1 MSRVPAGA
9 AQAALIAVLVS
20 YLPAPSV
27 YAADIVVNSG
37 TTNTSSQSLKNNDT
51 LTVKSGGTLDVS
63 GDDAIVI
70 NSIST
75 SPGIVI
81 DNAGTIKST
90 DRGIDTKK
98 DNTNTGAVTF
108 TNQVGAKVESGDD
121 GFRIDSDVTDG
132 KITINNYGSIVSQT
146 GQAIDLDKIKTNAAT
161 INNYA
166 TGELRAEN
174 ADAIRPGEGG
184 AVNNWGTIISNT
196 TMPDDSK
203 DGIDFQK
210 HAGTVNNYTG
220 GVISGARHGITSGVD
235 VNVYNEAGASI
246 TGRNGSG
253 VGSDGSGTVL
263 NYGTITGTIDDVSV
277 NGDGDGVD
285 IDLKANIINYGTIQ
299 GTGSKGEK
307 DGSPNTSEGIAAGG
321 GTIINGSADAVIS
334 GKDNAILI
342 DDSNAGPAL
351 YATQIT
357 NLGTIRGENGFGIRI
372 IGTQNDTIQNAG
384 LIEGANGQAV
394 DLGGGDDTLIVNTGG
409 QFIGLVDGGDGTDT
423 VKLDGAGTFAGGV
436 NFEILNVKGDWTL
449 TATQSYSSGTTLE
462 AGKLS
467 VDGTLDSALTTEA
480 GTILA
485 GNGTIGSAS
494 IFGTIAP
501 GHSIGKLTFTGDY
514 QQQAGS
520 TYEVELDSTGK
531 SDLIAVGGTATLAG
545 SVVVKNAP
553 GQYKL
558 GTQYTILT
566 AQNGITG
573 GYTSATDSMPFID
586 FTLASDAN
594 NVYLDVTRNNV
605 TFQSVAVTSNQ
616 RKVAAAID
624 SLGSSSAV
632 LNSVANATSEDA
644 ARKAFNSLSGEVY
657 ASANGIM
664 LEDSRFLREAVM
676 GRVRNDL
683 EDKFRG
689 GVWGEA
695 FGSQGTY
702 SGDGNAASV
711 DRTIGGIFVGVDT
724 KAGSFGSIGIAA
736 GYSHA
741 SLDDNGRNSSQER
754 DDAHLA
760 LYGGGRWGALG
771 VRWGAGYTWADLDT
785 KRRFELGGT
794 ANEARSN
801 QTAGTAQVF
810 GELGYHIGL
819 AGVDFEPFAGIAYVN
834 LNTNDFREAGSD
846 AALKGFGDSQDLPT
860 TTLGLRAATD
870 VALQSGTVL
879 TTHGLIGWRHALDD
893 VNTAQTLAFSGGSP
907 FSIDGVPIARDTLML
922 SAGVDVN
929 FSPDLSVGI
938 SYSGEIGDD
947 IQDHGVKGN
956 LSWKF

>member
-1 MSRVPAGA
+1 MSRLLSSA
-9 AQAALIAVLVS
+9 AHIALVAVLVS

-27 YAADIVVNSG
+27 HAADIVVNSG
-37 TTNTSSQSLKNNDT
+37 DTNTTAQTLKNQDI
-51 LTVKSGGTLDVS
+51 LTIQGGGTLDVS
-63 GDDAIVI
+63 ATAIKLKDDSAA
-70 NSIST
+70 
-75 SPGIVI
+75 PGIVI
-81 DNAGTIKST
+81 DNFGTIKSGN
-90 DRGIDTKK
+90 RGIDTSGSSTIRTFTF
-98 DNTNTGAVTF
+98 NNETGATVDTF
-108 TNQVGAKVESGDD
+108 DD
-121 GFRIDSDVTDG
+121 GIRIDTDVTDG
-132 KITINNYGSIVSQT
+132 KVTINNAGTITSQT
-146 GQAIDLDKIKTNAAT
+146 GQAIDLDSISTNGAT
-161 INNYA
+161 ISNYA
-166 TGELRAEN
+166 TGVISTQD
-174 ADAIRPGEGG
+174 ADAIRAGG
-184 AVNNWGTIISNT
+184 NGTVNNWGKIISNAAA
-196 TMPDDSK
+196 PDDSK
-203 DGIDFQK
+203 DGIDFQD
-210 HAGTVNNYTG
+210 HAGTVNNYAG
-220 GVISGARHGITSGVD
+220 GVISGARHGITSDVD

-253 VGSDGSGTVL
+253 VGSDGNGTVL
-263 NYGTITGTIDDVSV
+263 NYGTITGTIDNVSE

-285 IDLKANIINYGTIQ
+285 IDFKANITNYGTIQ
-299 GTGSKGEK
+299 GTGAKGEK

-321 GTIINGSADAVIS
+321 GTIINGSANAVIS

-342 DDSNAGPAL
+342 DDSNAGDAP

-357 NLGTIRGENGFGIRI
+357 NLGTIRGEDGFGIRI

-384 LIEGANGQAV
+384 LIEGANGEAV

-409 QFIGLVDGGDGTDT
+409 KFIGLVDGGAGTDT
-423 VKLDGAGTFAGGV
+423 VDLDGTGTFAGGV
-436 NFEILNVKGDWTL
+436 NFEILDVKGDWTL
-449 TATQSYSSGTTLE
+449 TGTQSYSNGATLE
-462 AGKLS
+462 SGKLS
-467 VDGTLDSALTTEA
+467 VDGTLDADLTTKA

-501 GHSIGKLTFTGDY
+501 GHSIGTLTFTGDY

-531 SDLIAVGGTATLAG
+531 SDLITVDGAATLAG
-545 SVVVKNAP
+545 SVIVKPAS

-586 FTLASDAN
+586 FALASDAN
-594 NVYLDVTRNNV
+594 NIYLDVTRSNV
-605 TFQSVAVTSNQ
+605 TFQSVAITSNQ
-616 RKVAAAID
+616 HKVAAAID
-624 SLGSSSAV
+624 SLGATSAV
-632 LNSVANATSEDA
+632 LNSVANATSEEA
-644 ARKAFNSLSGEVY
+644 ARRAFNSLSGEIY

-664 LEDSRFLREAVM
+664 LEDSRFLRDAVM
-676 GRVRNDL
+676 DRVRNDL
-683 EDKFRG
+683 EDKPRG
-689 GVWGEA
+689 GLWGQA

-702 SGDGNAASV
+702 SGDSNAAGV
-711 DRTIGGIFVGVDT
+711 DRTIGGVFVGVDT

-741 SLDDNGRNSSQER
+741 SLDDDGRNSSQER

-771 VRWGAGYTWADLDT
+771 MRWGAGYTWADLDT
-785 KRRFELGGT
+785 KRRFDLGGT
-794 ANEARSN
+794 TDEARSN

-819 AGVDFEPFAGIAYVN
+819 GGVDFEPFAGIAYVN
-834 LNTNDFREAGSD
+834 LNTDDFREAGSD
-846 AALKGFGDSQDLPT
+846 AALKGFGDNQDLPT
-860 TTLGLRAATD
+860 TTLGLRAATN
-870 VALQSGTVL
+870 VIMQSGTIL
-879 TTHGLIGWRHALDD
+879 TTHGMVGWRHALDD
-893 VNTAQTLAFSGGSP
+893 VDTSQTLAFSGGSP

-922 SAGVDVN
+922 GAGLDVN
-929 FSPDLSVGI
+929 FSPDLTVGL

>member
-1 MSRVPAGA
+1 MYRVPAGVA
-9 AQAALIAVLVS
+9 RAALIAVLAS

-37 TTNTSSQSLKNNDT
+37 DTNTTAQTLKNQDT
-51 LTVKSGGTLDVS
+51 LTVHGGGTLNVS
-63 GDDAIVI
+63 ATAITL
-70 NSIST
+70 SGASAA
-75 SPGIVI
+75 PGITI
-81 DNAGTIKST
+81 DNSGSIKSGKRGVDTSGSSTVRTFTFNNELGATVDTYDDGIRINTDVTVGTVTINNAGTIKS
-90 DRGIDTKK
+90 
-98 DNTNTGAVTF
+98 
-108 TNQVGAKVESGDD
+108 
-121 GFRIDSDVTDG
+121 
-132 KITINNYGSIVSQT
+132 QT
-146 GQAIDLDKIKTNAAT
+146 GQALDLDAISTNGAT
-161 INNYA
+161 VNNFA
-166 TGELRAEN
+166 TGVISTQD
-174 ADAIRPGEGG
+174 ADAIRPGGNG
-184 AVNNWGTIISNT
+184 TVNNWGKIISNAAA
-196 TMPDDSK
+196 PDDSK
-203 DGIDFQK
+203 DGIDFQG
-210 HAGTVNNYTG
+210 HAGTVNNYAG
-220 GVISGARHGITSGVD
+220 GVISGARHGITSDVD
-235 VNVYNEAGASI
+235 VHVYNEAGATI

-253 VGSDGSGTVL
+253 VGSDGNGTVL
-263 NYGTITGTIDDVSV
+263 NYGTITGTIDNVSV

-285 IDLKANIINYGTIQ
+285 IDFKANITNYGTIQ
-299 GTGSKGEK
+299 GTGAKGEK

-321 GTIINGSADAVIS
+321 GTIINGSPNAIIS

-342 DDSNAGPAL
+342 DDSNAGPAP

-372 IGTQNDTIQNAG
+372 IGSQNDTIQNAG

-409 QFIGLVDGGDGTDT
+409 QFIGLIDGGDGTDT
-423 VKLDGAGTFAGGV
+423 VKLDGTGSFAGGV

-449 TATQSYSSGTTLE
+449 TGTQSYSNGATLE
-462 AGKLS
+462 SGKLS
-467 VDGTLDSALTTEA
+467 VDGTLNSALTTDA

-501 GHSIGKLTFTGDY
+501 GHSIGTLTFTGDY

-520 TYEVELDSTGK
+520 TYEVELDSSGK
-531 SDLIAVGGTATLAG
+531 SDLIAVGGAATLAG
-545 SVVVKNAP
+545 SVVVKNAS

-573 GYTSATDSMPFID
+573 GYTSATDAMPFID
-586 FTLASDAN
+586 FALASDAN
-594 NVYLDVTRNNV
+594 SIYLDVTRSNV
-605 TFQSVAVTSNQ
+605 TFQSVAVTANEH
-616 RKVAAAID
+616 KVAAAID
-624 SLGSSSAV
+624 GLGSNSAV

-644 ARKAFNSLSGEVY
+644 ARSAFNSLSGEIY

-683 EDKFRG
+683 EDQSHG
-689 GVWGEA
+689 GLWGQA
-695 FGSQGTY
+695 FGSQGRY
-702 SGDGNAASV
+702 SGDGNAAGV
-711 DRTIGGIFVGVDT
+711 DRTIGGVFVGVDT

-741 SLDDNGRNSSQER
+741 SLDDDARTSAQER
-754 DDAHLA
+754 DDAHIA
-760 LYGGGRWGALG
+760 LYGGGRWGGLG

-785 KRRFELGGT
+785 KRNFELNGT

-819 AGVDFEPFAGIAYVN
+819 ADIDFEPFAGMAYVN
-834 LNTNDFREAGSD
+834 LNTDNFREAGSD
-846 AALKGFGDSQDLPT
+846 AALTGFGDNQDLPT

-870 VALQSGTVL
+870 VVMQSGTIL
-879 TTHGLIGWRHALDD
+879 TTHGLVGWRHALDD

-922 SAGVDVN
+922 GAGLDVN
-929 FSPDLSVGI
+929 FSPDLSVGL

>member
-1 MSRVPAGA
+1 MSRLLSSA
-9 AQAALIAVLVS
+9 AHTALVAVLVS

-27 YAADIVVNSG
+27 HAADIVVNSG
-37 TTNTSSQSLKNNDT
+37 DTNTTAQTLKNQDT
-51 LTVKSGGTLDVS
+51 LTIQGGGTLDVS
-63 GDDAIVI
+63 ATAIKLKDA
-70 NSIST
+70 SAA
-75 SPGIVI
+75 PGIVI
-81 DNAGTIKST
+81 DNFGTIKSGN
-90 DRGIDTKK
+90 RGIDTSGSSTIRTFTF
-98 DNTNTGAVTF
+98 NNETGATVDTF
-108 TNQVGAKVESGDD
+108 DD
-121 GFRIDSDVTDG
+121 GIRIDTDVTDG
-132 KITINNYGSIVSQT
+132 KVTINNAGTITSQT
-146 GQAIDLDKIKTNAAT
+146 GQAIDLDSISTNGAT

-166 TGELRAEN
+166 TGVISTQD
-174 ADAIRPGEGG
+174 ADAIRAGG
-184 AVNNWGTIISNT
+184 NGTVNNWGKIISNAAA
-196 TMPDDSK
+196 PDDSK
-203 DGIDFQK
+203 DGIDFQD
-210 HAGTVNNYTG
+210 HAGTVNNYAG
-220 GVISGARHGITSGVD
+220 GVISGARHGITSDVD

-253 VGSDGSGTVL
+253 VGSDGNGTVL
-263 NYGTITGTIDDVSV
+263 NYGTITGTIDDVSE

-285 IDLKANIINYGTIQ
+285 IDFKANITNYGTIQ

-321 GTIINGSADAVIS
+321 GTIINGSANAVIS

-342 DDSNAGPAL
+342 DDSNAGAAP

-409 QFIGLVDGGDGTDT
+409 KFIGLVDGGAGTDT
-423 VKLDGAGTFAGGV
+423 VDLDGTGTFAGGV
-436 NFEILNVKGDWTL
+436 NFEILDVKGDWTL
-449 TATQSYSSGTTLE
+449 TGTQSYSNGATLE
-462 AGKLS
+462 SGKLS
-467 VDGTLDSALTTEA
+467 VDGTLDADLTTKA

-501 GHSIGKLTFTGDY
+501 GHSIGTLTFTGDY

-531 SDLIAVGGTATLAG
+531 SDLITVDGAATLAG
-545 SVVVKNAP
+545 SVVVKPAS

-586 FTLASDAN
+586 FALASDAN
-594 NVYLDVTRNNV
+594 NIYLDITRSNV
-605 TFQSVAVTSNQ
+605 TFQSVAITSNQ
-616 RKVAAAID
+616 HKVAAAID
-624 SLGSSSAV
+624 SLGATSAV
-632 LNSVANATSEDA
+632 LNSVANATSEEA
-644 ARKAFNSLSGEVY
+644 ARRAFNSLSGEIY

-664 LEDSRFLREAVM
+664 LEDSRFLRDAVM
-676 GRVRNDL
+676 DRVRNDL
-683 EDKFRG
+683 EDKPRG
-689 GVWGEA
+689 GLWGQA

-702 SGDGNAASV
+702 SGDSNAAGV
-711 DRTIGGIFVGVDT
+711 DRTIGGVFVGVDT

-741 SLDDNGRNSSQER
+741 SLDDDGRNSSQER

-785 KRRFELGGT
+785 KRRFDLGGT
-794 ANEARSN
+794 TDEARSN

-819 AGVDFEPFAGIAYVN
+819 GGVDFEPFAGIAYVN
-834 LNTNDFREAGSD
+834 LNTDDFREAGSD
-846 AALKGFGDSQDLPT
+846 AALKGFGDNQDLPT
-860 TTLGLRAATD
+860 TTLGLRAATN
-870 VALQSGTVL
+870 VIMQSGTIL
-879 TTHGLIGWRHALDD
+879 TTHGMVGWRHALDD
-893 VNTAQTLAFSGGSP
+893 VDTSQVLAFSGGTP

-922 SAGVDVN
+922 GAGLDVN
-929 FSPDLSVGI
+929 FSPDLTVGL

>member
-1 MSRVPAGA
+1 MSRLLSSA
-9 AQAALIAVLVS
+9 AHTALVAVLVS

-27 YAADIVVNSG
+27 HAADIVVNSG
-37 TTNTSSQSLKNNDT
+37 DTNTTAQTLKNQDT
-51 LTVKSGGTLDVS
+51 LTIQGGGTLDVS
-63 GDDAIVI
+63 ATAIKLKDDSAA
-70 NSIST
+70 
-75 SPGIVI
+75 PGIVI
-81 DNAGTIKST
+81 DNFGTLKSGN
-90 DRGIDTKK
+90 RGVDTSGSSTIRTFTFNNEKGATVDTFDDGIRIDT
-98 DNTNTGAVTF
+98 
-108 TNQVGAKVESGDD
+108 
-121 GFRIDSDVTDG
+121 DVTDG
-132 KITINNYGSIVSQT
+132 KVTINNAGTITSQT
-146 GQAIDLDKIKTNAAT
+146 GQAIDLDSISTNGAT

-166 TGELRAEN
+166 TGVISTQDS
-174 ADAIRPGEGG
+174 DAIRAGG
-184 AVNNWGTIISNT
+184 NGTVNNWGKIISNAAA
-196 TMPDDSK
+196 PDDSK
-203 DGIDFQK
+203 DGIDFQD
-210 HAGTVNNYTG
+210 HAGTVNNYAG
-220 GVISGARHGITSGVD
+220 GVISGARHGITSDVD

-253 VGSDGSGTVL
+253 VGSDGNGTVL
-263 NYGTITGTIDDVSV
+263 NYGTITGTIDDVSE

-285 IDLKANIINYGTIQ
+285 IDFKANITNYGTIQ
-299 GTGSKGEK
+299 GTGAKGEK

-321 GTIINGSADAVIS
+321 GTIINGSANAVIS

-342 DDSNAGPAL
+342 DDSNAGNAP

-357 NLGTIRGENGFGIRI
+357 NLGTIRGEDGFGIRI

-384 LIEGANGQAV
+384 LIEGANGEAV

-409 QFIGLVDGGDGTDT
+409 KFIGLVDGGAGTDT
-423 VKLDGAGTFAGGV
+423 VDLDGTGTFAGGV
-436 NFEILNVKGDWTL
+436 NFEILDVKGDWTL
-449 TATQSYSSGTTLE
+449 TGTQSYSNGATLE
-462 AGKLS
+462 SGKLS
-467 VDGTLDSALTTEA
+467 VDGTLDADLTTKA

-501 GHSIGKLTFTGDY
+501 GHSIGTLTFTGDY

-531 SDLIAVGGTATLAG
+531 SDLITVDGATTLAG
-545 SVVVKNAP
+545 SVVVKPAS

-566 AQNGITG
+566 AQTGITG

-586 FTLASDAN
+586 FALASDAN
-594 NVYLDVTRNNV
+594 NIYLDVTRSNV
-605 TFQSVAVTSNQ
+605 TFQSVAITSNQ

-624 SLGSSSAV
+624 RLGSNSAV
-632 LNSVANATSEDA
+632 LNSAANATNEEA
-644 ARKAFNSLSGEVY
+644 ARRAFNSLSGEIY

-664 LEDSRFLREAVM
+664 LEDSRFLRDAVM
-676 GRVRNDL
+676 DRVRNDL
-683 EDKFRG
+683 EDKSRG
-689 GVWGEA
+689 GLWGQA

-702 SGDGNAASV
+702 SGDSNAAGV
-711 DRTIGGIFVGVDT
+711 DRTIGGVFVGVDT

-741 SLDDNGRNSSQER
+741 SLDDDGRNSSQER
-754 DDAHLA
+754 DDAHFA

-785 KRRFELGGT
+785 KRRFDLGGT
-794 ANEARSN
+794 TDQARSN

-834 LNTNDFREAGSD
+834 LNTDDFHEAGSD
-846 AALKGFGDSQDLPT
+846 AALKGFGDNQDLPT
-860 TTLGLRAATD
+860 TTLGLRAATN
-870 VALQSGTVL
+870 VIMQSGTIL
-879 TTHGLIGWRHALDD
+879 TTHGMVGWRHALDD
-893 VNTAQTLAFSGGSP
+893 VDTSQTLAFSGGSP
-907 FSIDGVPIARDTLML
+907 FSIEGVPIARDTLML
-922 SAGVDVN
+922 GAGLDVN
-929 FSPDLSVGI
+929 FSPDLSVGL

-947 IQDHGVKGN
+947 VQDHGVKGN

>member
-1 MSRVPAGA
+1 MYRVPVGVAR
-9 AQAALIAVLVS
+9 AALIAVLAC

-37 TTNTSSQSLKNNDT
+37 DTNTTAQTLKNQDT
-51 LTVKSGGTLDVS
+51 LTIQGGGTLNVS
-63 GDDAIVI
+63 ATAIKLKDDSAA
-70 NSIST
+70 
-75 SPGIVI
+75 PGIVI
-81 DNAGTIKST
+81 DNFGTLKSGNRGVDTSGGSTVRTFTFNNEKGATVDTFDDGIRIDTDVTVGTVTINNAGTIKS
-90 DRGIDTKK
+90 
-98 DNTNTGAVTF
+98 
-108 TNQVGAKVESGDD
+108 
-121 GFRIDSDVTDG
+121 
-132 KITINNYGSIVSQT
+132 QT
-146 GQAIDLDKIKTNAAT
+146 GQALDLDSISTNGAT
-161 INNYA
+161 INNFA
-166 TGELRAEN
+166 TGIISTQDS
-174 ADAIRPGEGG
+174 DAIRPGGNG
-184 AVNNWGTIISNT
+184 TVNNWGQIISNAAA
-196 TMPDDSK
+196 PDDSK
-203 DGIDFQK
+203 DGIDFQG
-210 HAGTVNNYTG
+210 HAGTVNNYAG
-220 GVISGARHGITSGVD
+220 GVISGARHGITSDVD
-235 VNVYNEAGASI
+235 VNVYNEAGATI

-253 VGSDGSGTVL
+253 VGSDGDGTVR

-285 IDLKANIINYGTIQ
+285 IDFKANITNYGTIQ

-321 GTIINGSADAVIS
+321 GTIINGSANAVIS

-342 DDSNAGPAL
+342 DDSNAGPAP

-372 IGTQNDTIQNAG
+372 IGAQNDTIQNAG

-423 VKLDGAGTFAGGV
+423 VKLDGTGTFAGGV

-449 TATQSYSSGTTLE
+449 TGTQSYSNGTTLE
-462 AGKLS
+462 SGKLS

-480 GTILA
+480 GTVLA

-501 GHSIGKLTFTGDY
+501 GHSIGTLTFIGDY

-531 SDLIAVGGTATLAG
+531 SDLIAVGGAATLAG

-586 FTLASDAN
+586 FALASDAN
-594 NVYLDVTRNNV
+594 TVYLDVVRSNV
-605 TFQSVAVTSNQ
+605 TFQSVAVTANE

-624 SLGSSSAV
+624 GLGSSSAV
-632 LNSVANATSEDA
+632 LNSVANSTSADA
-644 ARKAFNSLSGEVY
+644 ARNAFNSLSGEIY

-664 LEDSRFLREAVM
+664 LEDSRFLREAVI

-683 EDKFRG
+683 EGKSHG
-689 GVWGEA
+689 GVWGQA

-702 SGDGNAASV
+702 SGDGNAAGV
-711 DRTIGGIFVGVDT
+711 DRTIGGVFVGVDT

-741 SLDDNGRNSSQER
+741 SLDVDGRNSSQER

-785 KRRFELGGT
+785 KRRFELSGT

-846 AALKGFGDSQDLPT
+846 AALTGFGDNQDLPT
-860 TTLGLRAATD
+860 TTLGLRAGTD
-870 VALQSGTVL
+870 VVLQSGTVL

-922 SAGVDVN
+922 GIGIDVN
-929 FSPDLSVGI
+929 FSPDLSVGL

>member
-1 MSRVPAGA
+1 MSRLLSSA
-9 AQAALIAVLVS
+9 AHTALVAVLVS

-27 YAADIVVNSG
+27 HAADIVVNSG
-37 TTNTSSQSLKNNDT
+37 DTNTTAQTLKNQDT
-51 LTVKSGGTLDVS
+51 LTIQGGGTLDVS
-63 GDDAIVI
+63 ATAIKLKDA
-70 NSIST
+70 SAA
-75 SPGIVI
+75 PGIVI
-81 DNAGTIKST
+81 DNFGTIKSGN
-90 DRGIDTKK
+90 RGIDTSGSSTVRTFTF
-98 DNTNTGAVTF
+98 NNETGATVDTF
-108 TNQVGAKVESGDD
+108 DD
-121 GFRIDSDVTDG
+121 GIRIDTDVTDG
-132 KITINNYGSIVSQT
+132 KVTINNAGTITSQT
-146 GQAIDLDKIKTNAAT
+146 GQAIDLDSISTNGAT

-166 TGELRAEN
+166 TGVISTQD
-174 ADAIRPGEGG
+174 ADAIRAGG
-184 AVNNWGTIISNT
+184 NGTVNNWGKIISNAAA
-196 TMPDDSK
+196 PDDSK
-203 DGIDFQK
+203 DGIDFQD
-210 HAGTVNNYTG
+210 HAGTVNNYAG
-220 GVISGARHGITSGVD
+220 GVISGARHGITSDVD

-253 VGSDGSGTVL
+253 VGSDGNGTVL
-263 NYGTITGTIDDVSV
+263 NYGTITGTIDDVSE

-285 IDLKANIINYGTIQ
+285 IDFKANITNFGTIQ
-299 GTGSKGEK
+299 GTGAKGEK

-321 GTIINGSADAVIS
+321 GTIINGSANAVIS

-342 DDSNAGPAL
+342 DDSNASDAP

-357 NLGTIRGENGFGIRI
+357 NLGTIRGEDGFGIRI

-384 LIEGANGQAV
+384 LIEGANGEAV

-409 QFIGLVDGGDGTDT
+409 KFIGLVDGGAGTDT
-423 VKLDGAGTFAGGV
+423 VDLDGTGTFAGGV
-436 NFEILNVKGDWTL
+436 NFEILDVKGDWTL
-449 TATQSYSSGTTLE
+449 TGTQSYSNGATLE
-462 AGKLS
+462 SGKLS
-467 VDGTLDSALTTEA
+467 VDGTLDAALTTKA
-480 GTILA
+480 GTILV

-501 GHSIGKLTFTGDY
+501 GHSIGTLTFTGDY
-514 QQQAGS
+514 HQQAGS

-531 SDLIAVGGTATLAG
+531 SDLITVDGAATLAG
-545 SVVVKNAP
+545 SVVVKPAS

-586 FTLASDAN
+586 FALASDAN
-594 NVYLDVTRNNV
+594 NIYLDVTRSNV
-605 TFQSVAVTSNQ
+605 TFQSVAITSNQ
-616 RKVAAAID
+616 HKVAAAID
-624 SLGSSSAV
+624 SLGATSAV
-632 LNSVANATSEDA
+632 LNSVANATSEEA
-644 ARKAFNSLSGEVY
+644 ARRAFNSLSGEIY

-664 LEDSRFLREAVM
+664 LEDSRFLRDAVM
-676 GRVRNDL
+676 DRVRNDL
-683 EDKFRG
+683 EDKSRG
-689 GVWGEA
+689 GLWGQA
-695 FGSQGTY
+695 FGSQGKY
-702 SGDGNAASV
+702 SGDSNAAGV
-711 DRTIGGIFVGVDT
+711 DRTIGGVFVGVDT

-741 SLDDNGRNSSQER
+741 SLDDDGRNSSQER

-785 KRRFELGGT
+785 KRRFDLGGT
-794 ANEARSN
+794 TDEARSN

-834 LNTNDFREAGSD
+834 LNTDDFLEAGSD
-846 AALKGFGDSQDLPT
+846 AALKGFGGNQDLPT
-860 TTLGLRAATD
+860 TTLGLRAATN
-870 VALQSGTVL
+870 VIMQSGTIL
-879 TTHGLIGWRHALDD
+879 TTHGMVGWRHALDD
-893 VNTAQTLAFSGGSP
+893 VDTSQTLAFSGGSP

-922 SAGVDVN
+922 GAGLDVN
-929 FSPDLSVGI
+929 FSPDLTVGL